1 MQIFL
6 FHKTRKARFKGFCE
20 IKKARM
26 REHSGLHLQE
36 YVYSGSMELIQ
47 MQYG

>member
-6 FHKTRKARFKGFCE
+6 FHKTRKARFKGVCE

-26 REHSGLHLQE
+26 REHSDLHLQE
-36 YVYSGSMELIQ
+36 CVYSGSMELIQ
-47 MQYG
+47 EP